1 MTNLLLGIAA
11 VAYGLYTLYA
21 RATSPNK
28 FAKLEAMK
36 KQWGERPGTIVH
48 VIGYSV
54 VPIIAGLALI
64 ASSLLSRGADAR

>member
-1 MTNLLLGIAA
+1 MINLLLGIAA

-28 FAKLEAMK
+28 FAKLEVMK
-36 KQWGERPGTIVH
+36 KQWGERGGTIVH
-48 VIGYSV
+48 VVCYSV

-64 ASSLLSRGADAR
+64 ASSLLSRGAGPR